1 MRKHLVWVLG
11 LALAVGVVGI
21 ASATNT
27 QGITAQVGPSAVA
40 KLPKTTLKPT
50 KLRTITTTGCQSPCS
65 GAGAIKPVSKA
76 QVSFDN
82 DIVFT
87 TKGIATCP
95 KSKLDATTTAA
106 ARAACPKAIVGQGQA
121 KVGVAGDPSPGAEV
135 AAVITAFNGPK
146 QGGKDVIYLHTRVD
160 AIANTTILTGVLTKV
175 GGDFGNRLD
184 VTVPPLTANSATKV
198 FDVTVQHGK
207 YVRAHCGDKNKT
219 LNYKG
224 KFTYSGG
231 EPSKTVSDI
240 QKCKVQGR

>member
-1 MRKHLVWVLG
+1 MRKHLVWVLA
-11 LALAVGVVGI
+11 LALAVGVVGV

-27 QGITAQVGPSAVA
+27 QGITGQIGPSAVA

-50 KLRTITTTGCQSPCS
+50 KLHTVTTTGCQSPCS
-65 GAGAIKPVSKA
+65 GGGAIKPVTKA

-82 DIVFT
+82 DIVFN

-95 KSKLDATTTAA
+95 KSKLDNTTTDQAKA
-106 ARAACPKAIVGQGQA
+106 NCPKAIVGSGHA
-121 KVGVAGDPSPGAEV
+121 VVAVAGDPSSGAEV
-135 AAVITAFNGPK
+135 TANITAFNGPK
-146 QGGKDVIYLHTRVD
+146 QGGKDVIYLHTRTD
-160 AIANTTILTGVLTKV
+160 AIANTIVLTGVLTKV

-184 VTVPPLTANSATKV
+184 VTVPPLPLGSATKV

-207 YVRAHCGDKNKT
+207 YVRAHCGDKNHT

-231 EPSKTVSDI
+231 EPSQTVKDT